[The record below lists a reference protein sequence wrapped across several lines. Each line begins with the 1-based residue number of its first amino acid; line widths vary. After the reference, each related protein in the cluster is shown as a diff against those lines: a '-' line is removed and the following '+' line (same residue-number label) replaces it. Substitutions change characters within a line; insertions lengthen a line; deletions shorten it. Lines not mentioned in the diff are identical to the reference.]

1 MLYHLLYPLK
11 DYFIGFNVFRYITFR
26 ASYALLTAMAVS
38 LALGPVLI
46 AFHRR
51 YSLGESIREDG
62 PKTHLA
68 KEGTPTMGGMLILLA
83 LFVSIILWA
92 DLTNK
97 YVWLLLYTAV
107 GFGLIGFADDYR
119 KVILKEK
126 KGLGVREKLA
136 AQCVVALGVAC
147 FLYFDPHGHP
157 FTAHLTIPFFK
168 RVAPNLGLFY
178 IPFVV
183 LVIVGVSNAVNITDG
198 LDGLAIGPVIIATVA
213 YVVIAYVTGHSGF
226 AKYLNIIHIQ
236 GAGEVAVFGAAMI
249 GAGLGF
255 LWYNSYPA
263 EIFMGDV
270 GALALGGLLGTAAV
284 ITKHELL
291 LLVVGGLF
299 VIEALS
305 VILQVA
311 YFRWSGGKRI
321 FKMAP
326 LHHHFEVKG
335 WEEPKVIVRFWII
348 AIILALLSL
357 STLKLR

>member
-1 MLYHLLYPLK
+1 MLYYLLYPLK

-38 LALGPVLI
+38 LVLGPVLI

-51 YSLGESIREDG
+51 YSLGESIRDDG
-62 PKTHLA
+62 PKTHLT
-68 KEGTPTMGGMLILLA
+68 KEGTPTMGGTLILLA
-83 LFVSIILWA
+83 LFVSVILWA

-168 RVAPNLGLFY
+168 RAVPDLGLFY

-226 AKYLNIIHIQ
+226 AKYLNIIHIR

-348 AIILALLSL
+348 AIVLALLSL

>member
-26 ASYALLTAMAVS
+26 ASYALLTAMVVS
-38 LALGPVLI
+38 LMLGP
-46 AFHRR
+46 AFINFLRN
-51 YSLGESIREDG
+51 YSVGESIRDDG
-62 PKTHLA
+62 PQTHFI
-68 KEGTPTMGGMLILLA
+68 KEGTPTMGGVVILLA
-83 LFVSIILWA
+83 LFVSILLWA

-97 YVWLLLYTAV
+97 YIWLLLYTAV

-119 KVILKEK
+119 KVIMKEK
-126 KGLGVREKLA
+126 KGLRAREKLG
-136 AQCVVALGVAC
+136 AQCIVALGVTT
-147 FLYFDPHGHP
+147 FLYFDPRGHP
-157 FTAHLTIPFFK
+157 FAAHLAIPFFK
-168 RVAPNLGLFY
+168 RVVPDLGLLY
-178 IPFVV
+178 IPFGA
-183 LVIVGVSNAVNITDG
+183 LVIVGASNAVNITDG
-198 LDGLAIGPVIIATVA
+198 LDGLAIGPVVIATVA
-213 YVVIAYVTGHSGF
+213 YVVIAYVTGNSKF
-226 AKYLNIIHIQ
+226 SQYLNILYIR
-236 GAGEVAVFGAAMI
+236 GAGEVTVFGAAMI

-255 LWYNSYPA
+255 LWYNAYPA
-263 EIFMGDV
+263 QIFMGDV
-270 GALALGGLLGTAAV
+270 GSLTLGGLLGTTAV

-291 LLVVGGLF
+291 LAVVGGLF

-311 YFRWSGGKRI
+311 YFRWTGGKRI
-321 FKMAP
+321 FRMAP